1 MDFLDE
7 YDLVA
12 LIYCACQCSSRYN
25 NPALALSEKETLDVD
40 RKKVDGLVQKIFEN
54 IDVADVDD
62 VDDKEI
68 EDDKILPWFKRV
80 NKAVTVDLEEV

>member
-62 VDDKEI
+62 KEI
-68 EDDKILPWFKRV
+68 EDDKILPWLKRV
-80 NKAVTVDLEEV
+80 KQAVTADLEEV

>member
-25 NPALALSEKETLDVD
+25 NPALELSEKETLDVD

-54 IDVADVDD
+54 ID
-62 VDDKEI
+62 I
-68 EDDKILPWFKRV
+68 EDVNENDIENVKIIQWIERV
-80 NKAVTVDLEEV
+80 KKAVTSDLEEV

>member
-25 NPALALSEKETLDVD
+25 NLALALSEKETLDVD

-62 VDDKEI
+62 KEI
-68 EDDKILPWFKRV
+68 EDDKILPWLKRV
-80 NKAVTVDLEEV
+80 NKAVTADLDEV

>member
-62 VDDKEI
+62 KEI
-68 EDDKILPWFKRV
+68 EDDKILPWLKRV
-80 NKAVTVDLEEV
+80 NKAVTADLDEVLK

>member
-12 LIYCACQCSSRYN
+12 LIYCACQYSNRYN
-25 NPALALSEKETLDVD
+25 NQTLMLSEKETLDVD

-62 VDDKEI
+62 KEI
-68 EDDKILPWFKRV
+68 EDDKILPWLKRV
-80 NKAVTVDLEEV
+80 NKAVTADLDEVLK

>member
-40 RKKVDGLVQKIFEN
+40 RKKVDGLVQKIFEH
-54 IDVADVDD
+54 IDVAD

-68 EDDKILPWFKRV
+68 EDDKILPWLKRV
-80 NKAVTVDLEEV
+80 KQAVTADLEEV

>member
-25 NPALALSEKETLDVD
+25 NPALELSDKETLDVD
-40 RKKVDGLVQKIFEN
+40 RKKVDGLVQKIFDN
-54 IDVADVDD
+54 IDVEDIDEND
-62 VDDKEI
+62 I
-68 EDDKILPWFKRV
+68 ENVKIIQWIERV
-80 NKAVTVDLEEV
+80 KKAVTSDLEEV

>member
-54 IDVADVDD
+54 IDVADA
-62 VDDKEI
+62 DDKEI
-68 EDDKILPWFKRV
+68 EDDKILPWLKRV
-80 NKAVTVDLEEV
+80 NKAVTADLDEVLK

>member
-12 LIYCACQCSSRYN
+12 LIYCACQYSNRYN
-25 NPALALSEKETLDVD
+25 NQTLMLSEKETLDVD

-54 IDVADVDD
+54 VDVAD

-68 EDDKILPWFKRV
+68 EDDKILPWLKRV
-80 NKAVTVDLEEV
+80 NKAVTADLDEVLK

>member
-25 NPALALSEKETLDVD
+25 NPALKLSDKETLDVD
-40 RKKVDGLVQKIFEN
+40 RKKVDGLVQKIFDN
-54 IDVADVDD
+54 IDVEDIDEND
-62 VDDKEI
+62 I
-68 EDDKILPWFKRV
+68 ENVKIIQWIERV
-80 NKAVTVDLEEV
+80 KKAVTSDLEEV

>member
-62 VDDKEI
+62 KEI
-68 EDDKILPWFKRV
+68 EDDKILPWIERV
-80 NKAVTVDLEEV
+80 KQAVTADLAEV

>member
-25 NPALALSEKETLDVD
+25 NPALVLSEKETLDVD

-62 VDDKEI
+62 KEI
-68 EDDKILPWFKRV
+68 EDDKILPWLKRV
-80 NKAVTVDLEEV
+80 NKAVTADLDEVLK

>member
-12 LIYCACQCSSRYN
+12 LIYCACQYSNRYN
-25 NPALALSEKETLDVD
+25 NQTLMLSDKETLDVD

-54 IDVADVDD
+54 IDIED

-68 EDDKILPWFKRV
+68 EDDKILPWLKRV
-80 NKAVTVDLEEV
+80 NKAVTADLEEV

>member
-25 NPALALSEKETLDVD
+25 NPALELSDKETLDVD
-40 RKKVDGLVQKIFEN
+40 RKKVDGLVQKIFDN
-54 IDVADVDD
+54 IDVEDIDEND
-62 VDDKEI
+62 I
-68 EDDKILPWFKRV
+68 EDVKTIQWIERV
-80 NKAVTVDLEEV
+80 KQAVTSDLEEV

>member
-62 VDDKEI
+62 KEI
-68 EDDKILPWFKRV
+68 EDDKILPWLKRV
-80 NKAVTVDLEEV
+80 NKAVTADLDEV

>member
-25 NPALALSEKETLDVD
+25 NPTLALSEKETLDVD

-54 IDVADVDD
+54 IDIEDVNEND
-62 VDDKEI
+62 V
-68 EDDKILPWFKRV
+68 EDDKILPWLKRV
-80 NKAVTVDLEEV
+80 NKAVTADLDEVLK

>member
-25 NPALALSEKETLDVD
+25 NPALELSEKETLDVD
-40 RKKVDGLVQKIFEN
+40 RKKVDGLVQKIFDN
-54 IDVADVDD
+54 IDVEDIDEND
-62 VDDKEI
+62 I
-68 EDDKILPWFKRV
+68 ENVKIIQWIERV
-80 NKAVTVDLEEV
+80 KKAVTSDLEEV

>member
-12 LIYCACQCSSRYN
+12 LIYCACQYSNRYN
-25 NPALALSEKETLDVD
+25 NQTLALSEKETLDVD

-62 VDDKEI
+62 KEI
-68 EDDKILPWFKRV
+68 EDDKILPWLKRV
-80 NKAVTVDLEEV
+80 NKAVTADLDEVLK

>member
-25 NPALALSEKETLDVD
+25 TPALALSEKETLDVD

-54 IDVADVDD
+54 ID
-62 VDDKEI
+62 I
-68 EDDKILPWFKRV
+68 EDVNENDVEDVKIIQWLKRV
-80 NKAVTVDLEEV
+80 KKAVTSDLEEV

>member
-40 RKKVDGLVQKIFEN
+40 RKKVDRLVQKIFEN

-62 VDDKEI
+62 KEI
-68 EDDKILPWFKRV
+68 EDDKILPWLKRV
-80 NKAVTVDLEEV
+80 NKAVTANLDEVLK

>member
-25 NPALALSEKETLDVD
+25 NPALELSEKETLDVD

-54 IDVADVDD
+54 IDIEDVDEND
-62 VDDKEI
+62 I
-68 EDDKILPWFKRV
+68 ENVKIIQWIERV
-80 NKAVTVDLEEV
+80 KKAVTSDLEEVLK

>member
-12 LIYCACQCSSRYN
+12 LIYCACQYSNRYN
-25 NPALALSEKETLDVD
+25 NQSLMLSDKETLDVD

-54 IDVADVDD
+54 IDVADVDEND
-62 VDDKEI
+62 I
-68 EDDKILPWFKRV
+68 ENVKIIQWIERV
-80 NKAVTVDLEEV
+80 KKAVTSDLEEVLK

>member
-25 NPALALSEKETLDVD
+25 NPALELSEKETLDVD

-54 IDVADVDD
+54 IDIEDVDEND
-62 VDDKEI
+62 I
-68 EDDKILPWFKRV
+68 ENVKIIQWIERV
-80 NKAVTVDLEEV
+80 KKQLRLI

>member
-62 VDDKEI
+62 KEI
-68 EDDKILPWFKRV
+68 EDDKILPWIERV
-80 NKAVTVDLEEV
+80 KKAVTADLEEV

>member
-12 LIYCACQCSSRYN
+12 LIYCVCQCSSRYN
-25 NPALALSEKETLDVD
+25 NPALELSEKETLDVD

-54 IDVADVDD
+54 ID
-62 VDDKEI
+62 I
-68 EDDKILPWFKRV
+68 EDVNENDVEDVKIIQWIERV
-80 NKAVTVDLEEV
+80 KKAVTSDLEEV

>member
-62 VDDKEI
+62 TEI
-68 EDDKILPWFKRV
+68 EDDKILPWLKRV
-80 NKAVTVDLEEV
+80 NKVVTADLDEV

>member
-12 LIYCACQCSSRYN
+12 LIYCACQYSNRYN
-25 NPALALSEKETLDVD
+25 NQTLMLSDKETLDVD

-62 VDDKEI
+62 KEI
-68 EDDKILPWFKRV
+68 EDDKILPWLKRV
-80 NKAVTVDLEEV
+80 NKAVTADLDEVLK

>member
-54 IDVADVDD
+54 IDIAD

-68 EDDKILPWFKRV
+68 EDDKILPWLKRV
-80 NKAVTVDLEEV
+80 KKAVTSDLEEV

>member
-62 VDDKEI
+62 KEI
-68 EDDKILPWFKRV
+68 EDDKILPWLKRV
-80 NKAVTVDLEEV
+80 NKAVTADLEEVKK

>member
-7 YDLVA
+7 FDLVA

-25 NPALALSEKETLDVD
+25 NTALALSDKETLDVD

-62 VDDKEI
+62 IEI
-68 EDDKILPWFKRV
+68 EDDKILPWLKRV
-80 NKAVTVDLEEV
+80 NKAVTADLDEV

>member
-62 VDDKEI
+62 KEI
-68 EDDKILPWFKRV
+68 ENDKILPWIERV
-80 NKAVTVDLEEV
+80 KQAVTADLAEV

>member
-25 NPALALSEKETLDVD
+25 NPALELSEKETLDVD
-40 RKKVDGLVQKIFEN
+40 RKKVDGLVQKIFDN
-54 IDVADVDD
+54 IDVEDVNEND
-62 VDDKEI
+62 VEDVKIIQWI
-68 EDDKILPWFKRV
+68 ERV
-80 NKAVTVDLEEV
+80 KKAVTSDLEEV

>member
-40 RKKVDGLVQKIFEN
+40 RKKVDGLVQKIFDN
-54 IDVADVDD
+54 IDVEDIDEND
-62 VDDKEI
+62 I
-68 EDDKILPWFKRV
+68 ENVKIIQWIERV
-80 NKAVTVDLEEV
+80 KKAVTSDLEEV

>member
-25 NPALALSEKETLDVD
+25 NPALELSEKETLDVD
-40 RKKVDGLVQKIFEN
+40 RKKVDGLVQKIFDN
-54 IDVADVDD
+54 IDVNDIDENDVED
-62 VDDKEI
+62 VNIIQWI
-68 EDDKILPWFKRV
+68 ERV
-80 NKAVTVDLEEV
+80 KKAVTSDLEEV

>member
-12 LIYCACQCSSRYN
+12 LIYCACQYSNRYN
-25 NPALALSEKETLDVD
+25 NQTLMLSDKETLDVD

-54 IDVADVDD
+54 ID
-62 VDDKEI
+62 I
-68 EDDKILPWFKRV
+68 EDVNENDVEDVKIIQLLKRV
-80 NKAVTVDLEEV
+80 KKAVTSDLEEV

>member
-12 LIYCACQCSSRYN
+12 LIYCSCQYSNRYN
-25 NPALALSEKETLDVD
+25 NQTLMLSDKETLDVD

-54 IDVADVDD
+54 ID
-62 VDDKEI
+62 I
-68 EDDKILPWFKRV
+68 EDVNENDVEDVKIIQWLKRV
-80 NKAVTVDLEEV
+80 NKAVTADLDEVLK

>member
-25 NPALALSEKETLDVD
+25 NPALALSEKETLEVD

-62 VDDKEI
+62 KEI
-68 EDDKILPWFKRV
+68 EDDKILPWLKRV
-80 NKAVTVDLEEV
+80 NKAVTADLDEV